1 MGRHPPEEPDMIPE
15 PDALTP
21 EAAACLLGIALPS
34 LRRLV
39 DAGALR
45 SDPFSRAALLAWRD
59 RQAARRREALA
70 TLAALSEAHDL

>member
-1 MGRHPPEEPDMIPE
+1 MIPD

-21 EAAACLLGIALPS
+21 EAAARLLGIALPT

-39 DAGALR
+39 DAGALPSGGR
-45 SDPFSRAALLAWRD
+45 LSPAALLAWRD
-59 RQAARRREALA
+59 RQTARRREALA